1 MNEVAE
7 TMRAMSMVIIRAKTV
22 TTEQNITG
30 NELFLFTRRKREDCI
45 SDYWYTKFK

>member
-1 MNEVAE
+1 MNEAAE

-30 NELFLFTRRKREDCI
+30 CFSLSEEKERIL
-45 SDYWYTKFK
+45 